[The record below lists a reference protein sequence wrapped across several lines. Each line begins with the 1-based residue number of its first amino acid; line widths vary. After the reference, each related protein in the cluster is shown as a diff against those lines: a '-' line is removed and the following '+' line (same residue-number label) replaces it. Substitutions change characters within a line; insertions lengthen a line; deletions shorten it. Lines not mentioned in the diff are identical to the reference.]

1 MKLPRDSREGI
12 DQLKKLSKV
21 AVAIEE
27 TIDSKLLEQFNPL
40 REVNIAY
47 VSGEATN
54 YLFSLSRTV

>member
-47 VSGEATN
+47 ASEEATN